1 MLKNLNVVLRA
12 VSSFRL
18 AWLSINWSHK
28 RNEFIW
34 NNPVQIAVFNS
45 LIILVLFIIKLS
57 KVVPTETNS
66 ELKTLQTMENCAFVS
81 ASVAIASITERFEL
95 RMIERKCLPN
105 CLRCLFKHNY
115 HEGPHQVASVDV
127 LVVLGGAVVEQF
139 NVFVAFIREQPAQFA
154 DILVGTCEI
163 QWTEIRVERL
173 IDQLVVHIVKVGL

>member
-57 KVVPTETNS
+57 EVVPTETNS

-95 RMIERKCLPN
+95 RMIGRKCLPN
-105 CLRCLFKHNY
+105 CLRRLFKHNN

-139 NVFVAFIREQPAQFA
+139 NVFVAFIREQPA
-154 DILVGTCEI
+154 
-163 QWTEIRVERL
+163 
-173 IDQLVVHIVKVGL
+173 